1 MDVTP
6 LCYLFTATNPLR
18 GDLILCLSLEVLH
31 EVSQDVQQGVYGK
44 SLAVP
49 SPAGDQQLSFNVA
62 IKPIKISLVSGG
74 AGSEPGLGKT
84 WKWWR

>member
-1 MDVTP
+1 M
-6 LCYLFTATNPLR
+6 
-18 GDLILCLSLEVLH
+18 LH

-84 WKWWR
+84 WKWWCREHLLRAVFAVLGGDTLARQTLL